1 MAHRP
6 FTIVAGTAALTGGAL
21 RIIAIF
27 TTSAFAP
34 QTLAWF
40 YFLIDVLLML
50 GLVGWY
56 VPRADRL
63 GGFGLTGFVTAAGA
77 ILLIRSA
84 GLLGADTYQAG
95 AALLAVGLAVMS
107 APALWRQDKPLLAPI
122 LWLLC
127 LTGGIA
133 ALVFRPVAMAAFVLF
148 GLGYI
153 AAGVELLRKRA

>member
-1 MAHRP
+1 MRP
-6 FTIVAGTAALTGGAL
+6 FMLAAGVAALTGGAL

-27 TTSAFAP
+27 TTGAFAP

-50 GLVGWY
+50 GLMGWY

-63 GGFGLTGFVTAAGA
+63 GGIGLIGFVTAASA

-84 GLLGADTYQAG
+84 GLLGADTYQTG
-95 AALLAVGLAVMS
+95 ATLLAAGLAVMS
-107 APALWRQDKPLLAPI
+107 AAALWRRDKPLLAPI

-133 ALVFRPVAMAAFVLF
+133 ALAFKPVAMVAFVLF

-153 AAGVELLRKRA
+153 AAGEELLRKRA

>member
-1 MAHRP
+1 MRP
-6 FTIVAGTAALTGGAL
+6 FRLVAGVAALTGGAL

-27 TTSAFAP
+27 TTGTFAP

-63 GGFGLTGFVTAAGA
+63 GSIGLIGFVTAASA

-95 AALLAVGLAVMS
+95 AALLATGVAVMS
-107 APALWRQDKPLLAPI
+107 AAALLRRDKPLLAPI

-127 LTGGIA
+127 LTCGIA
-133 ALVFRPVAMAAFVLF
+133 ALAFKPVAIAAFVLF
-148 GLGYI
+148 GFGYV
-153 AAGVELLRKRA
+153 AAGIELLRER

>member
-1 MAHRP
+1 MRYRP
-6 FTIVAGTAALTGGAL
+6 FTIVAGIAAMTGGAL

-27 TTSAFAP
+27 TTGTFAP

-63 GGFGLTGFVTAAGA
+63 GGIGLTGFVTAAGA

-84 GLLGADTYQAG
+84 GLLGADTYRAG
-95 AALLAVGLAVMS
+95 ATLLATGLAVMS
-107 APALWRQDKPLLAPI
+107 GAALWRRDKPLLAPI

-127 LTGGIA
+127 LTSGIA
-133 ALVFRPVAMAAFVLF
+133 ALAFRPVAMAAFVLF

-153 AAGVELLRKRA
+153 AAGVELLRER

>member
-1 MAHRP
+1 MLYRP
-6 FTIVAGTAALTGGAL
+6 FTIVAGAAAVTGGAL
-21 RIIAIF
+21 RIVAIF
-27 TTSAFAP
+27 TTGTFAP

-40 YFLIDVLLML
+40 YFLIDVLLTL

-63 GGFGLTGFVTAAGA
+63 GGVGLTGFVTAAGA

-84 GLLGADTYQAG
+84 GLLGANTYQAG
-95 AALLAVGLAVMS
+95 ATLLAVGLAVMS
-107 APALWRQDKPLLAPI
+107 AAALWRRDKPVLAPM

-127 LTGGIA
+127 LASGIA
-133 ALVFRPVAMAAFVLF
+133 ALAFRPVAMAAFVLF
-148 GLGYI
+148 GLGYV

>member
-1 MAHRP
+1 MRP
-6 FTIVAGTAALTGGAL
+6 FMLAAGIAALTGGVL

-27 TTSAFAP
+27 TTGTFAP

-63 GGFGLTGFVTAAGA
+63 GGIGLIGFVTAAGA

-84 GLLGADTYQAG
+84 GLLGADTFRRAPRCSLR
-95 AALLAVGLAVMS
+95 ALPS
-107 APALWRQDKPLLAPI
+107 
-122 LWLLC
+122 
-127 LTGGIA
+127 
-133 ALVFRPVAMAAFVLF
+133 
-148 GLGYI
+148 
-153 AAGVELLRKRA
+153 

>member
-1 MAHRP
+1 MRYRAL
-6 FTIVAGTAALTGGAL
+6 TILAGIAALAGGVL
-21 RIIAIF
+21 RIVAIF
-27 TTSAFAP
+27 TTSTFAP

-63 GGFGLTGFVTAAGA
+63 GGIGLIGFVTAASA

-95 AALLAVGLAVMS
+95 ATLLAAGLAVVS
-107 APALWRQDKPLLAPI
+107 AAALWRRDKPLLAPI

-127 LTGGIA
+127 LASGIVALAFKQA
-133 ALVFRPVAMAAFVLF
+133 AIAAFVLF

-153 AAGVELLRKRA
+153 AAGVELLRQR